1 MNDLI
6 KKLEEEII
14 FLQHEISQMSEELYL
29 QQLEIENHR
38 KEILQIKSK
47 ILSLE
52 ENTNKY
58 DSKNDPL
65 PPHY

>member
-1 MNDLI
+1 MNNLI
-6 KKLEEEII
+6 KKLEEQIT

-47 ILSLE
+47 IISIE